1 MTADRS
7 RNSGTCRRCG
17 GTRQIYPR
25 RPDGFLGSR
34 REDGGSISCPDCRP
48 TVARIRRPQRD
59 VPAQPD
65 GNDLVGKLERLHA
78 LLVSGAI
85 SEDEYQEAKRLII
98 GTGG

>member
-1 MTADRS
+1 
-7 RNSGTCRRCG
+7 
-17 GTRQIYPR
+17 
-25 RPDGFLGSR
+25 
-34 REDGGSISCPDCRP
+34 
-48 TVARIRRPQRD
+48 V
-59 VPAQPD
+59 VPAQQD